1 METSCTYTGS
11 VMFVSTDERK
21 MITRLMKLK
30 EAHPDAVEILALPP
44 NNDGCLYCKVPAS
57 WLRIAPPKKRDLSD
71 EERAELAERFRAN
84 MSKKNLEH
92 MGEE

>member
-21 MITRLMKLK
+21 MITRLLRLK
-30 EAHPDAVEILALPP
+30 DAHPDDVEILALPP

-57 WLRIAPPKKRDLSD
+57 WLRITPPKKLDLTD
-71 EERAELAERFRAN
+71 EERAARAERFRQN
-84 MSKKNLEH
+84 VIQKNLTSPE
-92 MGEE
+92 GE